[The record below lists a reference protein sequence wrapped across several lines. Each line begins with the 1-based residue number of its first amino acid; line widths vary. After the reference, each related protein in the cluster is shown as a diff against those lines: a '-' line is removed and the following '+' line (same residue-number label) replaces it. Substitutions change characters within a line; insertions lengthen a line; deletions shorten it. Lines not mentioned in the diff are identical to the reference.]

1 MIHVT
6 FLRSQGRLVGF
17 DCTGHADYA
26 EAGQDIVCSAVS
38 ALTQTAVLGLV
49 EVAHIP
55 AGYSIS
61 EDGSLHCVIGRD
73 TTDAQ
78 GDEAALLL
86 NTLSAGLHAVDESY
100 PGYLKFGCK
109 EV

>member
-61 EDGSLHCVIGRD
+61 EDGSLHWRHRQGYDRCAGRRGS
-73 TTDAQ
+73 TVA
-78 GDEAALLL
+78 EYAFSRVARR
-86 NTLSAGLHAVDESY
+86 
-100 PGYLKFGCK
+100 
-109 EV
+109 